1 MEPQT
6 GGLLGG
12 DFSLLPAQL
21 QQPGTGPNGWDLGA
35 CLSLWVVSQVGL
47 VHLGKAVEGCLLLAS
62 SRASESP
69 GRAGGEGTGPDVSLE
84 EGVTGILCM

>member
-1 MEPQT
+1 M
-6 GGLLGG
+6 
-12 DFSLLPAQL
+12 
-21 QQPGTGPNGWDLGA
+21 
-35 CLSLWVVSQVGL
+35 WVVSQVGL